1 MTDWQWPNCSFS
13 ECIMNYAHCDVKIEA
28 RAWKLNDNSIQ
39 FIRIYLLSLFI
50 ILSVVHLLECV
61 HERIDISCCMWTDDN
76 DMCDWLHEVHRKY
89 IRTYI
94 EDSLCESGTRDTA
107 AIWNDW
113 RINTGWNM
121 RWFLVIPPSWY
132 NLPLLILWDLLS
144 YRNIQTVI
152 WNFLIWIQIF
162 HNS

>member
-1 MTDWQWPNCSFS
+1 MENREGSCMEFNT
-13 ECIMNYAHCDVKIEA
+13 
-28 RAWKLNDNSIQ
+28 
-39 FIRIYLLSLFI
+39 IYSHLFI
-50 ILSVVHLLECV
+50 IPVFNILSVVHLLECV
-61 HERIDISCCMWTDDN
+61 YIHERIDISCWMWTDDD

-113 RINTGWNM
+113 RINTDWNM
-121 RWFLVIPPSWY
+121 RWFSVIPPSWY
-132 NLPLLILWDLLS
+132 NLSLLILWDLVS
-144 YRNIQTVI
+144 YRNIQPVI
-152 WNFLIWIQIF
+152 WNFRFWIWMF